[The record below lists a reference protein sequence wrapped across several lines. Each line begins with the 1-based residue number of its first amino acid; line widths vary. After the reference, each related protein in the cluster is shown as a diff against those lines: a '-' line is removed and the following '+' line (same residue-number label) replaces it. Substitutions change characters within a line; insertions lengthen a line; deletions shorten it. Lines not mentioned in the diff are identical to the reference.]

1 MKRWRVLWVL
11 PLLLWVGGCAT
22 GVQVA
27 DADLVTRQVQSA
39 QKVDAAL
46 GNFLAGLERCGVS
59 TSDGLL
65 TEVNHG
71 IAECGP
77 PDAGGV
83 VICDVYVGAQIVGP
97 ARRSDVMLGRLHFRP
112 SASGSDITI
121 GAQTWIGRRERVMEA
136 WEKLVQGRAQE
147 VCPKKFG
154 G

>member
-1 MKRWRVLWVL
+1 MKRRGVLWVL

-27 DADLVTRQVQSA
+27 DADLVTRQVRST

-46 GNFLAGLERCGVS
+46 GNFLAGLEKCGVS

-65 TEVNHG
+65 TDVNHG
-71 IAECGP
+71 IAECSP

-83 VICDVYVGAQIVGP
+83 VICDVYVGVQIVGP
-97 ARRSDVMLGRLHFRP
+97 ARRGDVMLGRLAFRP

-121 GAQTWIGRRERVMEA
+121 GAQTWIGRRDRVMEA